1 MGARVFVSYSSTD
14 ADLAHRLVSAL
25 LLNGLSVWFD
35 QFDLDTGD
43 SIYDKI
49 EQGVIDVDYMAIVL
63 TPSSIDSAWVT
74 EEFTLA
80 RQRELEE
87 RRVIILPL
95 LFAPVKLPLNL
106 RARKHADFR
115 DFDRGFVQLM
125 RALDRQ
131 VISPELDASV
141 RRRVREVLVSGAGRE
156 AVGSGQ
162 TLRSQNAERLSR
174 AVAVDSGR
182 AERALA
188 HQPEARASLRVN
200 LVIHAAQA
208 RIPFAADPDE
218 RCDHVL
224 ARILRALGLDG
235 AVAGQRVSFFLLHDG
250 LPLEVDETLR
260 EARVGDEA
268 ELELGLYTFLIE

>member
-1 MGARVFVSYSSTD
+1 MGAKVFVSYSSKD
-14 ADLAHRLVSAL
+14 SDLAQRLVSAL

-43 SIYDKI
+43 PVYRKI
-49 EQGVIDVDYMAIVL
+49 EQGVIGIDYLALVL
-63 TPSSIDSAWVT
+63 TTNSVGSAWVT

-87 RRVIILPL
+87 RRMIILPL
-95 LFAPVKLPLNL
+95 LFAPVELPLNL
-106 RARKHADFR
+106 RARKVADFR
-115 DFDRGFVQLM
+115 DFDHGFAQLM
-125 RALDRQ
+125 RSLERN
-131 VISPELDASV
+131 VVTPELDASI
-141 RRRVREVLVSGAGRE
+141 RRRVKEVLVSGAGGE
-156 AVGSGQ
+156 AVSSGQ
-162 TLRSQNAERLSR
+162 VLRSQNAARLSR
-174 AVAVDSGR
+174 AVAVNPGS
-182 AERALA
+182 AERALNE
-188 HQPEARASLRVN
+188 QPEARASIRVN

-224 ARILRALGLDG
+224 ARVLRALGLDG
-235 AVAGQRVSFFLLHDG
+235 ALSGQRISFFLVHDG

-260 EARVGDEA
+260 EADVDEGA